1 MSHSVLMNQWY
12 PILGAIHANDSSKPN
27 RFVLDSNFG
36 FRTQEFLWQEFLASL
51 TGMLD
56 HLHICEG
63 KPIEKIEDT
72 LGSQVLK
79 RALAV

>member
-1 MSHSVLMNQWY
+1 MNQWY

-36 FRTQEFLWQEFLASL
+36 FRTQEFLWQEFLARSK
-51 TGMLD
+51 GMLD
-56 HLHICEG
+56 HLHIYEG

-72 LGSQVLK
+72 LGSKVLK
-79 RALAV
+79 TALAV